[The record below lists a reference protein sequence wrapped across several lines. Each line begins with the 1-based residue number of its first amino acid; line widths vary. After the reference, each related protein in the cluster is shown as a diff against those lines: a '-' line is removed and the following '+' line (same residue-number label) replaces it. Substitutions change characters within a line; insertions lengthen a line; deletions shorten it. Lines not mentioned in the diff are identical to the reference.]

1 MANISDFD
9 PDDCKFEPCEV
20 SNFKS
25 SLIIKNNYYLCKM
38 KKLKKILKEIAYTIL
53 RIISPMICWLVFPE
67 RFNEIF
73 DYGDEYL

>member
-1 MANISDFD
+1 
-9 PDDCKFEPCEV
+9 
-20 SNFKS
+20 
-25 SLIIKNNYYLCKM
+25 M